1 MRLPSGRA
9 TNGLAAISVAVF
21 LALIAANRV
30 DDAAIL
36 GGFIPARFGDPG
48 LLAGMAAV
56 PAWLTPLSCTLVHA
70 GWLHIAFNML
80 MLVFCGRQVEHVLG
94 WSGTLMLYG
103 VGAYAACLAQYLV
116 DPASTNP
123 MVGASGAI
131 SAIIATY
138 SLLYSQQ
145 QVRNIW
151 TNVGCFNLNLWMH
164 TLVELWVWD
173 QSHVDLCNR
182 SDSPWDDAERRPS
195 HADRR
200 KALRRQIMRNELLNV
215 TAVWRLPR
223 KILQLVESL

>member
-30 DDAAIL
+30 EDAAIL

-56 PAWLTPLSCTLVHA
+56 PALSCTLVHA
-70 GWLHIAFNML
+70 GWLHIGFNML

-116 DPASTNP
+116 DPAST
-123 MVGASGAI
+123 
-131 SAIIATY
+131 
-138 SLLYSQQ
+138 
-145 QVRNIW
+145 R
-151 TNVGCFNLNLWMH
+151 
-164 TLVELWVWD
+164 
-173 QSHVDLCNR
+173 R
-182 SDSPWDDAERRPS
+182 SR
-195 HADRR
+195 
-200 KALRRQIMRNELLNV
+200 
-215 TAVWRLPR
+215 
-223 KILQLVESL
+223 

>member
-30 DDAAIL
+30 EDAAIL

-138 SLLYSQQ
+138 SLLYSQHL
-145 QVRNIW
+145 VR
-151 TNVGCFNLNLWMH
+151 VLWLAAGWIAIQLMIGVATSGGAGGLGQIAIAAH
-164 TLVELWVWD
+164 IGGFLGGLAFT
-173 QSHVDLCNR
+173 
-182 SDSPWDDAERRPS
+182 RPLL
-195 HADRR
+195 RWRFR
-200 KALRRQIMRNELLNV
+200 KKPR
-215 TAVWRLPR
+215 AVH
-223 KILQLVESL
+223 